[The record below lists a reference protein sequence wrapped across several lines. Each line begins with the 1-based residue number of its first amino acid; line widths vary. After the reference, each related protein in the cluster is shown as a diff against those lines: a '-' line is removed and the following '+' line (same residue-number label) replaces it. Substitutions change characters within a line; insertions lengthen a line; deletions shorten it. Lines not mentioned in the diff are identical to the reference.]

1 MKFQDEK
8 EVYIKIRDV
17 IKNKLLNI
25 SLIGKYKSYDSSEN
39 YVQNK
44 LNQIEE
50 NKTEVQNIN
59 IAKNIE
65 YKVKENNEY
74 ENKDQET
81 IKINEREDLSTFKS
95 FKEALEE
102 KNHIDKSK
110 RRFT

>member
-50 NKTEVQNIN
+50 NKTEEKI
-59 IAKNIE
+59 
-65 YKVKENNEY
+65 VKE
-74 ENKDQET
+74 
-81 IKINEREDLSTFKS
+81 
-95 FKEALEE
+95 
-102 KNHIDKSK
+102 DKYI
-110 RRFT
+110 